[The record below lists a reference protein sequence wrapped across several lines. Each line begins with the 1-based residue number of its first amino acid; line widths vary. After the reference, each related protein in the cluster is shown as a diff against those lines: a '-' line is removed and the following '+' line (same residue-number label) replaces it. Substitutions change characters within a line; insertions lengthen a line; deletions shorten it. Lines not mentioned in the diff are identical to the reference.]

1 MEIVFIDLVIT
12 DDSVGNCL
20 EVKQEDHVF
29 HM

>member
-1 MEIVFIDLVIT
+1 MEIVFIDLMIT
-12 DDSVGNCL
+12 DDLAGNCL

>member
-1 MEIVFIDLVIT
+1 MEIVFIDLGIT
-12 DDSVGNCL
+12 DDLARNCL

>member
-1 MEIVFIDLVIT
+1 MEIVFINLVTT
-12 DDSVGNCL
+12 DDLAGNCL

>member
-12 DDSVGNCL
+12 DDLAGKCL

>member
-12 DDSVGNCL
+12 DDLAGNFL